1 MPEQRPY
8 PKHYLR
14 YAAETNRAA
23 GFLLVPENST
33 LKSASAAVS
42 IGLSLHAVELC
53 GKSMLRSLGYLKE
66 QIHEKH
72 KRHRLLDLLGD
83 VESEISKHSDPEVRE
98 FQSFLLHTP
107 TIDGQEFGNTV
118 AAYLKKHFSQGRT
131 AYPRSYLYPDNE
143 TFTGPQPISALHVMA
158 EYLIDKAGE
167 FAEAL
172 NYEPS

>member
-14 YAAETNRAA
+14 YAAEANRAA
-23 GFLLVPENST
+23 GFLLLPGKRN
-33 LKSASAAVS
+33 LRSASVAVS

-53 GKSMLRSLGYLKE
+53 GKSMLRSLGYLKD
-66 QIHEKH
+66 QIHDRH

-83 VESEISKHSDPEVRE
+83 VESEISKHSDPEVQKFKR
-98 FQSFLLHTP
+98 FLLHTP

-118 AAYLKKHFSQGRT
+118 SAYLKKHFSQGRS

-143 TFTGPQPISALHVMA
+143 TFTVPQPISALHVMA

-167 FAEAL
+167 FAQLL
-172 NYEPS
+172 NYEAS